1 MENYDSEP
9 EYTFEGENY
18 SEGYAGWSFPET
30 EYDQPDSETIK
41 SFFKNHFK
49 TYSRSHERQAS
60 ADKMPGQYAII
71 EQGVIVGYVAEDKK
85 DKVGGFTYP
94 ITLDQKAEIMDALN
108 QNRILQAIFQNGKL
122 KYAIY

>member
-1 MENYDSEP
+1 
-9 EYTFEGENY
+9 
-18 SEGYAGWSFPET
+18 
-30 EYDQPDSETIK
+30 
-41 SFFKNHFK
+41 
-49 TYSRSHERQAS
+49 
-60 ADKMPGQYAII
+60 MPGQYAII